1 MKVFLSSAQLEVVSR
16 AGQCHSQTL
25 PNGETRGFFCGDG
38 TGVGKGRTVAGI
50 ILDNFNQGRK
60 RLFDFKRTRLVK
72 RYSLIIPKMYLA
84 EMIW

>member
-1 MKVFLSSAQLEVVSR
+1 MSAVKAPDITYKPHIDQKLIDEGTLSSAQLEVVSR

-50 ILDNFNQGRK
+50 ILR
-60 RLFDFKRTRLVK
+60 
-72 RYSLIIPKMYLA
+72 
-84 EMIW
+84 